1 MPARPTPTT
10 EPATRATDPARTAPA
25 ARDARTATV
34 AALALTVAVALAACG
49 SGSAAEPSDAVASIA
64 PSPAGVSPSPVASA
78 SPSPV
83 APASPAPSP
92 TAGVLDS
99 NLYPYSWTLPPEA
112 LELRPTLA
120 TIPWDGS
127 AVMGS
132 TSEYTDRFYLPGS
145 KLTFTFSAP
154 TDDALEP
161 YAAYIH
167 ARAVQDH
174 ACPAD
179 LEADLTLEL
188 DGSPATLAAFACQD
202 LYVLELSTVRDG
214 VGLVI
219 KQLAP
224 RPYDLGAHIDAFE
237 TLLAG
242 FAWDD

>member
-1 MPARPTPTT
+1 M
-10 EPATRATDPARTAPA
+10 
-25 ARDARTATV
+25 
-34 AALALTVAVALAACG
+34 
-49 SGSAAEPSDAVASIA
+49 
-64 PSPAGVSPSPVASA
+64 
-78 SPSPV
+78 
-83 APASPAPSP
+83 
-92 TAGVLDS
+92 LDS

-188 DGSPATLAAFACQD
+188 DGSPATLAAFPCQD